1 VVRVLGCCGEWE
13 TAKEKIMTAT
23 LDRIVHPD
31 VNYSVETGHRK
42 IGLGIG
48 LVALMI
54 GMVVAGLGIYAA
66 SLVGSAGDEETLGQV
81 LAVAF
86 GLNTTALVMLKAA
99 IAVILVGILVRIWIR
114 VESVKTS
121 LAVLKP
127 DADVGTIKTG
137 DIDTEFGPATVSPKT
152 PVRLQIHKMA
162 NLMWAPMLVMGVMS
176 VLAGLVVSWIW
187 AGNVGTSTGL
197 GAAAWTQGLQFL
209 GEGFVLASISFLL
222 ASILSGLREGGGEVQ
237 EALGLPVKTLKMPST
252 AKAFVVLMMMGLMVE
267 IVQFGLYIYIT
278 TFDDLARYT
287 LWSSWLGPFRELGL
301 GLLLAGIILALAT
314 IATALG
320 FQFSR
325 IRDIVATGK

>member
-1 VVRVLGCCGEWE
+1 
-13 TAKEKIMTAT
+13 MTAT
-23 LDRIVHPD
+23 LDRIVRPE

-66 SLVGSAGDEETLGQV
+66 GLVGSAGDEGTLAQV

-121 LAVLKP
+121 LSALKP
-127 DADVGTIKTG
+127 DAEVGTFTSG
-137 DIDTEFGPATVSPKT
+137 DIDTEFGAATVSTKAPA
-152 PVRLQIHKMA
+152 RLPIHKMA
-162 NLMWAPMLVMGVMS
+162 NRMWAPMLAMGVMA
-176 VLAGLVVSWIW
+176 VVAGLFLSWIW
-187 AGNVGTSTGL
+187 AANVGTSTGL

-237 EALGLPVKTLKMPST
+237 EALDLPVMTLKMPNT
-252 AKAFVVLMMMGLMVE
+252 AKAFVVLMMMGLMIE
-267 IVQFGLYIYIT
+267 MVQFGLYIYIT

-314 IATALG
+314 IAKALG

-325 IRDIVATGK
+325 ISDIVATGK

>member
-1 VVRVLGCCGEWE
+1 
-13 TAKEKIMTAT
+13 MTAT

-48 LVALMI
+48 LVALML
-54 GMVVAGLGIYAA
+54 GMAVAGLGIYAA
-66 SLVGSAGDEETLGQV
+66 SLVGSTGDEGTLAQV

-127 DADVGTIKTG
+127 DANVGTIKAG
-137 DIDTEFGPATVSPKT
+137 DVDTEFGPATVSTTAPS
-152 PVRLQIHKMA
+152 RLPIHKMA
-162 NLMWAPMLVMGVMS
+162 NTMWGPMLVMGVMS
-176 VLAGLVVSWIW
+176 VFAGFVVSWVW

-197 GAAAWTQGLQFL
+197 GARAWTQGLQFL

-222 ASILSGLREGGGEVQ
+222 ASILSGLREGGGQVQ
-237 EALGLPVKTLKMPST
+237 EALGLPVTTLKMPPT
-252 AKAFVVLMMMGLMVE
+252 AKAFVVLMAMGLMIE
-267 IVQFGLYIYIT
+267 MVQFGLYIYIT

-314 IATALG
+314 IAKALG

-325 IRDIVATGK
+325 IRDIVLTGN

>member
-1 VVRVLGCCGEWE
+1 
-13 TAKEKIMTAT
+13 MTAT
-23 LDRIVHPD
+23 LERIVRPD
-31 VNYSVETGHRK
+31 VETSVETGHRK

-48 LVALMI
+48 PIALMI

-81 LAVAF
+81 LAIAF
-86 GLNTTALVMLKAA
+86 GFNTTALVMLKTA

-127 DADVGTIKTG
+127 DAEVASFKTG
-137 DIDTEFGPATVSPKT
+137 DVDTEFGPATVSTKT
-152 PVRLQIHKMA
+152 PARMQLHKMA
-162 NLMWAPMLVMGVMS
+162 NTMWGPMLLMGVMS
-176 VLAGLVVSWIW
+176 VFAGLFVSFVW
-187 AGNVGTSTGL
+187 AGNVGTDTGL
-197 GAAAWTQGLQFL
+197 DARAWTQGLQFL

-237 EALGLPVKTLKMPST
+237 EALGLPVMTLKMPPT

-278 TFDDLARYT
+278 TFDDVARYA
-287 LWSSWLGPFRELGL
+287 LWSSWLGPFREFGL

-325 IRDIVATGK
+325 IRDIVVTGK

>member
-1 VVRVLGCCGEWE
+1 
-13 TAKEKIMTAT
+13 MTAT

-66 SLVGSAGDEETLGQV
+66 SLVGSVGDEETFGRV

-114 VESVKTS
+114 VESVKMS

-127 DADVGTIKTG
+127 DADAGTVKAG
-137 DIDTEFGPATVSPKT
+137 DVDSEFGPATVSAKAPS
-152 PVRLQIHKMA
+152 RLPIHKMA
-162 NLMWAPMLVMGVMS
+162 NTMWGPMLLMGVMA
-176 VLAGLVVSWIW
+176 VVAGLVVSWVW
-187 AGNVGTSTGL
+187 AANVGTSTGL
-197 GAAAWTQGLQFL
+197 DARAWTQGLQFL
-209 GEGFVLASISFLL
+209 GEGLVLASISFLL

-237 EALGLPVKTLKMPST
+237 EALGLPVMTLKMPNT
-252 AKAFVVLMMMGLMVE
+252 AKAFVVLMVTGLMIE
-267 IVQFGLYIYIT
+267 MVQFGLYIYIT
-278 TFDDLARYT
+278 TFNDLARYT

-314 IATALG
+314 IAKALG

-325 IRDIVATGK
+325 IRDIVVTGN

>member
-1 VVRVLGCCGEWE
+1 
-13 TAKEKIMTAT
+13 MTAT

-42 IGLGIG
+42 IGFGIG

-66 SLVGSAGDEETLGQV
+66 SLVGSAGDEGTLAQV

-121 LAVLKP
+121 LSVLKP

-137 DIDTEFGPATVSPKT
+137 DVDTEFGPATVSTKAPS
-152 PVRLQIHKMA
+152 RLPIHKMA
-162 NLMWAPMLVMGVMS
+162 TTMWGPMLVMGVMS
-176 VLAGLVVSWIW
+176 VFAGLVVSWVW

-197 GAAAWTQGLQFL
+197 GARAWTQGLQFL

-237 EALGLPVKTLKMPST
+237 EALGLPVMTLKMPNT
-252 AKAFVVLMMMGLMVE
+252 AKAFVVLMMMGLMIE
-267 IVQFGLYIYIT
+267 IAQFGLYIYIT

-314 IATALG
+314 IAKALG

-325 IRDIVATGK
+325 IRDIVVTGN

>member
-1 VVRVLGCCGEWE
+1 
-13 TAKEKIMTAT
+13 MTAT
-23 LDRIVHPD
+23 LDRIVRPE

-54 GMVVAGLGIYAA
+54 AMVVAGLGIYAA

-86 GLNTTALVMLKAA
+86 GFNTTALVLLKTA

-121 LAVLKP
+121 LDVLKP
-127 DADVGTIKTG
+127 HVEVADFKTG
-137 DIDTEFGPATVSPKT
+137 DVETEFGAATVSAKAPA
-152 PVRLQIHKMA
+152 RLPIHKMA
-162 NLMWAPMLVMGVMS
+162 NTMWGPMLVMGVVS
-176 VLAGLVVSWIW
+176 VFAGLFVSWIW
-187 AGNVGTSTGL
+187 AGNVGISTGL
-197 GAAAWTQGLQFL
+197 DAAAWTQGLQFL

-237 EALGLPVKTLKMPST
+237 EALGLPVKTLKMPNT
-252 AKAFVVLMMMGLMVE
+252 AKAFVVLMMMGLMIE

-278 TFDDLARYT
+278 TFNDVARYA

-314 IATALG
+314 IAKALE

-325 IRDIVATGK
+325 IRDIVVTGN

>member
-1 VVRVLGCCGEWE
+1 
-13 TAKEKIMTAT
+13 MTVT
-23 LDRIVHPD
+23 LDRIVRPE
-31 VNYSVETGHRK
+31 VNYSVEIGHRK

-86 GLNTTALVMLKAA
+86 GFNTTALVMLKTA
-99 IAVILVGILVRIWIR
+99 IAVILVGILVRIWLR
-114 VESVKTS
+114 VESVKMS

-127 DADVGTIKTG
+127 DSDVGTIKTG
-137 DIDTEFGPATVSPKT
+137 DVDTEFGPATVSTKAPA
-152 PVRLQIHKMA
+152 RLPIHKMA
-162 NLMWAPMLVMGVMS
+162 NLMWAPMLVVGVMS

-237 EALGLPVKTLKMPST
+237 EALGLPVKTLKMPNT
-252 AKAFVVLMMMGLMVE
+252 AKVFVALMMMGLMIE
-267 IVQFGLYIYIT
+267 MVQFGLYIYIT

-314 IATALG
+314 IAKALG

-325 IRDIVATGK
+325 IRDIVVTGN

>member
-1 VVRVLGCCGEWE
+1 
-13 TAKEKIMTAT
+13 MTAT

-31 VNYSVETGHRK
+31 INYSAETGHRK
-42 IGLGIG
+42 SGLGVG

-54 GMVVAGLGIYAA
+54 AMVVAGLGIYAA

-86 GLNTTALVMLKAA
+86 GLNTTALVLLKTG
-99 IAVILVGILVRIWIR
+99 IAVVLIGILVRIWIR
-114 VESVKTS
+114 VESVKAS
-121 LAVLKP
+121 LPALR
-127 DADVGTIKTG
+127 ADVEVGTIRTG
-137 DIDTEFGPATVSPKT
+137 DVDTDFGPATVSAKAPT
-152 PVRLQIHKMA
+152 RLPIHRMA
-162 NLMWAPMLVMGVMS
+162 NTMWGPMLVMGVMA
-176 VLAGLVVSWIW
+176 VFTGLVVSWVW
-187 AGNVGTSTGL
+187 AGNIGTSTGL

-237 EALGLPVKTLKMPST
+237 EALGLPVKTLKMPPT
-252 AKAFVVLMMMGLMVE
+252 AKTFVALMMMGLMIE
-267 IVQFGLYIYIT
+267 IAQFGLYIYIT

-301 GLLLAGIILALAT
+301 GLLLAGIVLALAT
-314 IATALG
+314 IAKALG

-325 IRDIVATGK
+325 IRDIVATGT